1 MAAKNCRDTPAPQ
14 FPPYTT
20 ALSMSIRVN
29 VWPHNGGG
37 PSPVQVGLLH
47 SAGGEDNNDKHFMG
61 DSNFNRVHR
70 LMMSHTDV
78 QPRV

>member
-1 MAAKNCRDTPAPQ
+1 MAARSTSPPMY
-14 FPPYTT
+14 PPYTT

-29 VWPHNGGG
+29 VWPDNGGG

-47 SAGGEDNNDKHFMG
+47 SAGGEDNNDKHFLG
-61 DSNFNRVHR
+61 DSNFNRVQRH
-70 LMMSHTDV
+70 MVSHTNV